1 MSTLG
6 SNGLK
11 YKASVGS
18 KLLLGMDEMDWLQY
32 EHDEYSRRRNLAM
45 LRRTGLVIPRNSLGW
60 LQDHWKVAED
70 PVNAGY
76 LVVGSAAIG
85 QQMAVDDAGYAIVVE
100 GLHRPYTATPPRTLA
115 LAVPNDGVWYTLVM
129 RVAFDPYE
137 RGTVDFS
144 SDVNL
149 AGTDTDFQRYSGSAE
164 GGAHGTYIRID
175 AADNAVLGAYNPTGL
190 GAGIY
195 ELSSVTTPTT
205 AVLTFA
211 APATV
216 AGVPFTIAGSYAS
229 APAVGL
235 RDCHRRV
242 VPEFELV
249 APRTR
254 LPAAGDIV
262 LADVR
267 QSVGVVYVVDRRDN
281 SLAYFVS
288 DNSKVLYPIPVVSDS
303 TGTLA
308 FQGVVYEGAGPGTHR
323 GLSVTTTSTRSLLL
337 GYADTGGGVYCR
349 SYDPAT
355 EALVAPVTII
365 AAGSGPHILR
375 VPTAGGAFKHLTFYL
390 VSKIVYMKVSTDDG
404 ATWSAATTVVDTSAD
419 PGGYYIA
426 EIHDVILL
434 RNQRVAVVCNYT
446 TGAASSGESRVVVCD
461 DACDNDTTYT
471 WSTNA
476 TAGYAISAGA
486 NTMGAAVCQDPVTG
500 NVWVFEQQFNSGDI
514 DLTLRF
520 DETLTDVGATT
531 EIATYTAPAGFQV
544 RQPTAI
550 IDQTGQPV
558 VWSMQVDDPA
568 TGGIFKMFRAVYD
581 GGAVRFVDMTY
592 SVAYSTIAVATSA
605 KCRACIADD
614 GAVYLAADYCYNLA
628 GDNTD
633 AIIYKMYCR

>member
-1 MSTLG
+1 MSTLN

-18 KLLLGMDEMDWLQY
+18 KLLLGMDEMDWIQY
-32 EHDEYSRRRNLAM
+32 EYDEYSRRRNLAM
-45 LRRTGLVIPRNSLGW
+45 LRRTGLVIPRHSLGW

-70 PVNAGY
+70 PANPGY

-85 QQMAVDDAGYAIVVE
+85 QQVAVDDSGYAIVVE

-175 AADNAVLGAYNPTGL
+175 AADNAILGAYNPTGL

-195 ELSSVTTPTT
+195 ELSSVTTPTA

-216 AGVPFTIAGSYAS
+216 AGVPFTVAGSYAS

-235 RDCHRRV
+235 RDVHRRV
-242 VPEFELV
+242 VPEFEIV
-249 APRTR
+249 ARTR

-267 QSVGVVYVVDRRDN
+267 QSAGIVTVVDRRDN

-288 DNSKVLYPIPVVSDS
+288 DNSKVLYPVPVIVDNSGS
-303 TGTLA
+303 LT
-308 FQGVVYEGAGPGTHR
+308 FQSVLYNGSGPTWHT
-323 GLSVTTTSTRSLLL
+323 GLSVTPTSTAALLL
-337 GYADTGGGVYCR
+337 GSAEDGGGVYCR
-349 SYDPAT
+349 SYDPTT
-355 EALVAPVTII
+355 EALVAPVTIV
-365 AAGSGPHILR
+365 AAGSEVHILR
-375 VPTAGGAFKHLTFYL
+375 VPTTGGLYKHLAFYR
-390 VSKIVYMKVSTDDG
+390 VAKVVYMKVSTDDG
-404 ATWSAATTVVDTSAD
+404 ATWSGATTVVDTTAD
-419 PGGYYIA
+419 PGGDYIML
-426 EIHDVILL
+426 ICDVILL
-434 RNQRVAVVCNYT
+434 RDQRVAVACNYSS
-446 TGAASSGESRVVVCD
+446 TGTSGDVRVVVCD
-461 DACDNDTTYT
+461 DACDNNATYT
-471 WSTNA
+471 WDTNA
-476 TAGYAISAGA
+476 TFGYSISASTG
-486 NTMGAAVCQDPVTG
+486 TVGAAICQDPVTG
-500 NVWVFEQQFNSGDI
+500 NVWVFEQQVTSGDI
-514 DLTLRF
+514 DITLRF
-520 DETLTDVGATT
+520 DETLTVVAATT
-531 EIATYTAPAGFQV
+531 EIATYTAPAGYQV

-558 VWSMQVDDPA
+558 VWSMQVDDPV
-568 TGGIFKMFRAVYD
+568 TGGVFKMFRAVYD
-581 GGAVRFVDMTY
+581 GAAIRFVDMTY
-592 SVAYSTIAVATSA
+592 SVARSVAATAGSA
-605 KCRACIADD
+605 RCRACIADD
-614 GAVYLAADYCYNLA
+614 GAVYLVADYCYQMA
-628 GDNTD
+628 GFNYD
-633 AIIYKMYCR
+633 ATVYKMYCR